1 MPNWILDTENKE
13 YREFMQEALNMMEK
27 MEVVG
32 IAIIALTPDNTLTGY
47 WEMELGDMQTAKD
60 QIELD
65 IIDKYL
71 HNVGYVL
78 KEPDICKEEDFGI
91 SDEE

>member
-1 MPNWILDTENKE
+1 MPNWILDTENSE

-47 WEMELGDMQTAKD
+47 WGMELQDKQTVKD

-65 IIDKYL
+65 IIDEYI

-78 KEPDICKEEDFGI
+78 KEKKK
-91 SDEE
+91 